1 MSGPT
6 AKMRVIDL
14 GTVEFADLILGASV
28 VDLAE
33 TQNATYKDSRSV
45 LLSFVE
51 TSGSGWEVFGGTLR
65 WLRVS
70 VDIPQGIDR
79 ILLTTR
85 GTDCK
90 LVLEDVTAGVTMS
103 THTHA
108 AAEDTVTS
116 TYVLPSSGVRVFS
129 IAVDTSGFV
138 RFATFEWD
146 STLLP

>member
-1 MSGPT
+1 
-6 AKMRVIDL
+6 MRVIDL
-14 GTVEFADLILGASV
+14 GTVEFADLFLTTSV

-51 TSGSGWEVFGGTLR
+51 TSGSGWEVFGGTVD

-85 GTDCK
+85 GTDCR
-90 LVLEDVTAGVTMS
+90 LELLDDTAGVTMS
-103 THTHA
+103 SRGHA
-108 AAEDTVTS
+108 ATEDTIVS
-116 TYVLPSSGVRVFS
+116 TYVLPSTGVREFS
-129 IAVDTSGFV
+129 ITVARGGFV

>member
-1 MSGPT
+1 
-6 AKMRVIDL
+6 MRVIDL
-14 GTVEFADLILGASV
+14 GTVEFADLFLATSV

-51 TSGSGWEVFGGTLR
+51 TDYRGWEVFGGTVD

-90 LVLEDVTAGVTMS
+90 LFLLDDTAATTMA

-108 AAEDTVTS
+108 ASEDTIVS
-116 TYVLPSSGVRVFS
+116 TYVLPSTGVREFS
-129 IAVDTSGFV
+129 ITINTGGFV

>member
-28 VDLAE
+28 VNLAE

-51 TSGSGWEVFGGTLR
+51 TFNKGWEVFATTAE
-65 WLRVS
+65 WLVVS
-70 VDIPQGIDR
+70 VDVPEGIDR

-90 LVLEDVTAGVTMS
+90 LELIDDTAAATMA

-108 AAEDTVTS
+108 ASEDTIIS
-116 TYVLPSSGVRVFS
+116 TYVLPSSGVRTFS
-129 IAVDTSGFV
+129 ITVATSGFV

>member
-6 AKMRVIDL
+6 AQMHVIDV
-14 GTVEFADLILGASV
+14 GTVELNDLILSSSV

-51 TSGSGWEVFGGTLR
+51 TSGSGWQVFKPTTE
-65 WLRVS
+65 WLRVA
-70 VDIPQGIDR
+70 VDIPAGIDQ

-85 GTDCK
+85 GMDCGLK
-90 LVLEDVTAGVTMS
+90 LLDDTASVTMA
-103 THTHA
+103 THNHA
-108 AAEDTVTS
+108 ASEDTITS
-116 TYVLPSSGVRVFS
+116 TYVLPSSGVRTFS
-129 IAVDTSGFV
+129 IDVGVDGYV
-138 RFATFEWD
+138 RQVLFEWQ

>member
-14 GTVEFADLILGASV
+14 GAVEFADRFVTTSV
-28 VDLAE
+28 RDLAE

-51 TSGSGWEVFGGTLR
+51 TSGSGWEVFGGTVD
-65 WLRVS
+65 WLRVA
-70 VDIPQGIDR
+70 VDIPKGIDR

-90 LVLEDVTAGVTMS
+90 LLLLDDSAAVTMA

-108 AAEDTVTS
+108 ASEDTLVS
-116 TYVLPSSGVRVFS
+116 TYVLPSSGFRKFS
-129 IAVDTSGFV
+129 VEVALGGFV
-138 RFATFEWD
+138 RLATFEWD

>member
-6 AKMRVIDL
+6 AKMHVIDV
-14 GTVEFADLILGASV
+14 GTVELNDLILSSSV

-51 TSGSGWEVFGGTLR
+51 TSGSGWQVFASTTD
-65 WLRVS
+65 WLRVA
-70 VDIPQGIDR
+70 VDIPAGIDQ

-85 GTDCK
+85 GTDAK
-90 LVLEDVTAGVTMS
+90 LELLDDTAAVTMA

-108 AAEDTVTS
+108 AAEDTITS
-116 TYVLPSSGVRVFS
+116 TYVLPSSGVRTFS
-129 IAVDTSGFV
+129 IDVGVDGYV
-138 RFATFEWD
+138 RQVLFEWQ

>member
-1 MSGPT
+1 
-6 AKMRVIDL
+6 MRVIDL
-14 GTVEFADLILGASV
+14 GTVEFADLFLATSV

-51 TSGSGWEVFGGTLR
+51 TFNKGWEVFGGTVE
-65 WLRVS
+65 WLRVA
-70 VDIPQGIDR
+70 VDIPEGIDR

-85 GTDCK
+85 GEDCK
-90 LVLEDVTAGVTMS
+90 LELVDDTAGAVMS

-108 AAEDTVTS
+108 ATEDTVTS
-116 TYVLPSSGVRVFS
+116 TYTLPSTGLREFS
-129 IAVDTSGFV
+129 ITIVNPGFV
-138 RFATFEWD
+138 RLATFEWD